1 MRSTAEILRGL
12 AATALFAVF
21 GAGALAVAPL
31 MFLLRRPE
39 RAQPV
44 VRTLWRLMARLFV
57 ATGLIRIER
66 GNLKAVRGAVLVA
79 NHPTLIDVVL
89 IVSLLPRTLYVA
101 KHALRGNPFLTAIV
115 RATALPDDARLPET
129 AAPYLRAGWN
139 VLVFPEGT
147 RSPQGGGLHPLRRG
161 AAQLAIRAGAPVVCI
176 RETLTRRILAKGQ
189 RPWDMGSRRVVFSF
203 RMSAPIPPPSV
214 AAGSPHAAAVRL
226 TDAIRAQ
233 LASTLREPGKRRAGR
248 SGVCSAAARIDWRCA
263 RFSYSP

>member
-1 MRSTAEILRGL
+1 MRR
-12 AATALFAVF
+12 
-21 GAGALAVAPL
+21 
-31 MFLLRRPE
+31 
-39 RAQPV
+39 V
-44 VRTLWRLMARLFV
+44 VV
-57 ATGLIRIER
+57 TGLIRIAR
-66 GNLKAVRGAVLVA
+66 GNLTAVRGAVIVA

-89 IVSLLPRTLYVA
+89 IVSLVPRTLYVA

-203 RMSAPIPPPSV
+203 RMSAPIPPPV
-214 AAGSPHAAAVRL
+214 AHGSPHAAAVRL

-233 LASTLREPGKRRAGR
+233 LASAPRGLGEKGGR
-248 SGVCSAAARIDWRCA
+248 AAAGSVPLRPA
-263 RFSYSP
+263 

>member
-57 ATGLIRIER
+57 ATGLIRIAR
-66 GNLKAVRGAVLVA
+66 GNLTAVRGAVIVA

-89 IVSLLPRTLYVA
+89 IVSLVPRTLYVA

-203 RMSAPIPPPSV
+203 RMSAPIPSPV
-214 AAGSPHAAAVRL
+214 AHGSPHAAAVRL